1 MKRNAWVY
9 VSALMMVAV
18 YARAEIQLKEI
29 EYRDGDVLLQGY
41 LAWDAAVAGPRPGVL
56 IAHAWMGPGDHE
68 QRRARELAG
77 LGYAA
82 FVLDL
87 YGKGVRPADAQ
98 EAGKLAALY
107 KGDRELMR
115 RRARAGLD
123 ALAREEVCAGRP
135 LAAIG
140 YCLGG
145 TVVLE
150 LARSGAP
157 LAGTVSFHGGLAT
170 PNPEAARQIQGAV
183 LVLHGADDPHVP
195 AEEVRAFQDEMR
207 AAGADWQLVSY
218 GGAVHSFTDPGAGGD
233 PARGA
238 AYNAAAD
245 RRSWQAMRDFL
256 GERLRP

>member
-1 MKRNAWVY
+1 M
-9 VSALMMVAV
+9 
-18 YARAEIQLKEI
+18 
-29 EYRDGDVLLQGY
+29 
-41 LAWDAAVAGPRPGVL
+41 
-56 IAHAWMGPGDHE
+56 
-68 QRRARELAG
+68 
-77 LGYAA
+77 
-82 FVLDL
+82 
-87 YGKGVRPADAQ
+87 
-98 EAGKLAALY
+98 
-107 KGDRELMR
+107 
-115 RRARAGLD
+115 
-123 ALAREEVCAGRP
+123 
-135 LAAIG
+135 
-140 YCLGG
+140 
-145 TVVLE
+145 LE

-170 PNPEAARQIQGAV
+170 PNPEDARQIQGAV

-218 GGAVHSFTDPGAGGD
+218 GGAVHSFTDPGAGSD